1 MSGPKRGLGRGL
13 EALLGQDRV
22 AAGGLSEIPVD
33 LIHPNPQQ
41 PRKTFDATALDE
53 LRQSIAELGV
63 LVPIIVRLLP
73 GRAGTPAYE
82 LIAGERRWRAASAAR
97 LTTIPA
103 IVRDV
108 DDRASLEYAVV
119 ENLQRQ
125 DLDALEEAM
134 GYQHLIDEYHFT
146 QERLAERLGKS
157 RPAIANALRLLALSD
172 AIKARLRSGGLS
184 VGHARALL
192 AVPSDRREAVAQRVE
207 REQLTV
213 RDIERLAA
221 SGRTLASRP
230 RVAAPKSPDLSD
242 VERRLRDVLGAP
254 IAIVPGTAGGRIEIR
269 YGGVDDLT
277 RIVDVLLREHQ

>member
-242 VERRLRDVLGAP
+242 VERRLRYVLGAP

>member
-82 LIAGERRWRAASAAR
+82 LIAGERRWRAATAAR

-103 IVRDV
+103 IVRNV

-172 AIKARLRSGGLS
+172 AIKARLRSGGLG

-230 RVAAPKSPDLSD
+230 RVAAPESPDLSD
-242 VERRLRDVLGAP
+242 VERRLRYVLGAP

-269 YGGVDDLT
+269 YCGADDLT